1 MVSDLVSLVGRR
13 AAIIRIDAVFRLSV
27 RTAAASRLFPL
38 GEALPSTTAAESRLP
53 LFSRF
58 ASTMASSDF
67 SSTYMLG
74 VRLVA
79 FPSRPGT
86 RVRVWMRPPSHRMG
100 LALAVIG
107 KPAQAVD
114 AGAGAQPQPDGF
126 SVVGDGAI
134 VLAEIERRAGA
145 DEMGERQIGIEAHR
159 LFAVG
164 ERAIVLMAHGPE
176 IGAVGKAF
184 RVIRRD
190 LDGLI
195 EVGFG
200 LGEVALECA
209 GVAALRIGRSQRPP
223 ADGAGIDHQRA
234 AGDGLVRRG
243 LIARAR
249 GLVGYQLCMG
259 RHRAEQGPA
268 KAAGYADRCENRIRL
283 AHDDASGSERI
294 GSTEVALGSPEVQSW
309 PRGVGATRSRPP
321 FPGRPG
327 LDHSGSSVGYPPGST
342 PARRRPGLGRGR
354 N

>member
-1 MVSDLVSLVGRR
+1 
-13 AAIIRIDAVFRLSV
+13 
-27 RTAAASRLFPL
+27 
-38 GEALPSTTAAESRLP
+38 
-53 LFSRF
+53 
-58 ASTMASSDF
+58 MASSDF
-67 SSTYMLG
+67 SSTYRLG

-100 LALAVIG
+100 LVVLAVIG

-200 LGEVALECA
+200 LGEVAL
-209 GVAALRIGRSQRPP
+209 GGPG
-223 ADGAGIDHQRA
+223 GAR
-234 AGDGLVRRG
+234 
-243 LIARAR
+243 
-249 GLVGYQLCMG
+249 
-259 RHRAEQGPA
+259 
-268 KAAGYADRCENRIRL
+268 
-283 AHDDASGSERI
+283 
-294 GSTEVALGSPEVQSW
+294 
-309 PRGVGATRSRPP
+309 
-321 FPGRPG
+321 
-327 LDHSGSSVGYPPGST
+327 
-342 PARRRPGLGRGR
+342 
-354 N
+354 